1 MEWTSRISILLVV
14 ILIMGLAMAREYVEG
29 FQAKPEI
36 NQVNLDLTIYDL
48 EISQVMGDRANY
60 PLFLFGD
67 SLEFN
72 CINYAVEHLANE
84 ISEIKTEKQYVVNYY
99 GETAII
105 FITFVGNNEYSYK
118 INDTEYKGN
127 SEAVSKQLLTYKTE
141 PI

>member
-1 MEWTSRISILLVV
+1 MEWSSKVSILLVV
-14 ILIMGLAMAREYVEG
+14 MLLIGLAYMKEYIEG
-29 FQAKPEI
+29 FQVKPEI

-67 SLEFN
+67 SVEFN

-84 ISEIKTEKQYVVNYY
+84 ISKIRAEKEYVVNYY
-99 GETAII
+99 GETVII
-105 FITFVGNNEYSYK
+105 FIAFVGNNEYSFK

-127 SEAVSKQLLTYKTE
+127 AEAVSKQLLTYKTK

>member
-1 MEWTSRISILLVV
+1 MEWTSKVSILLVV
-14 ILIMGLAMAREYVEG
+14 TLLIGLAYIREYIEG

-72 CINYAVEHLANE
+72 CINYAVEHLTDE
-84 ISEIKTEKQYVVNYY
+84 ISKIKIEQQYVVNYY
-99 GETAII
+99 GETVII
-105 FITFVGNNEYSYK
+105 FIAFVGNNEYSYK

-127 SEAVSKQLLTYKTE
+127 AEAVSKQLLTYKTE
-141 PI
+141 SI